1 MKIRKSDNVMVISG
15 NDKGKTGKVLNV
27 FPKVSRVIV
36 EGINLRKR
44 HTKPTQKN
52 PQGGIL
58 EKESPI
64 HVSNVMLIDS
74 KTKLPINLRP
84 KTCILHPK
92 YKGIRK
98 PRVNRM
104 DTLANGC
111 ECWAIYMNNYPD
123 KKYPDFIS
131 GVPRSLND
139 WRRMGKESAENL
151 MKMLKEFGP
160 MKDW

>member
-15 NDKGKTGKVLNV
+15 NDKGKTGKVLKV
-27 FPKVSRVIV
+27 FPKVSRIIV

-74 KTKLPINLRP
+74 KTNEPTRLGSQIILDE
-84 KTCILHPK
+84 KTGKKKRTRIS
-92 YKGIRK
+92 
-98 PRVNRM
+98 RV
-104 DTLANGC
+104 
-111 ECWAIYMNNYPD
+111 
-123 KKYPDFIS
+123 S
-131 GVPRSLND
+131 GEMV
-139 WRRMGKESAENL
+139 
-151 MKMLKEFGP
+151 
-160 MKDW
+160 